1 MTSDKARI
9 IVYRAREQELIDLA
23 ANMSGPTRDDLL
35 RVSLV
40 WKRLADQA
48 EQEQAQPESPRE

>member
-23 ANMSGPTRDDLL
+23 ATMSGPTRDDLL